1 MSKINWNA
9 ELINLFKEINKREKN
24 IEEGEKNKNDVSEQ
38 YTKIN
43 ISIKNFIEKN
53 HKQNDDLAKDIVE
66 SLKLINSAY
75 ENNSKNYNFNKYL
88 LEKEYMVNKCLN
100 KQLNE
105 KIEDKELK
113 KEEDDDFMKDF
124 EIITLPK
131 LNEIIQECIKIQNM
145 LNNDIMKEE
154 INKNNNLINDI
165 SLIIVEANKL
175 MNSKKIIDE
184 EAIKRLNDEINAI
197 KKEYVKIERKKKNI
211 EKYIYESFDCKKILK
226 KILTFRLY
234 FYIFLQK
241 KNK

>member
-43 ISIKNFIEKN
+43 ILIKNFIEKN

-145 LNNDIMKEE
+145 LNSDIMKEE

-211 EKYIYESFDCKKILK
+211 EKYIYEKF
-226 KILTFRLY
+226 
-234 FYIFLQK
+234 
-241 KNK
+241 

>member
-145 LNNDIMKEE
+145 LNSDIMKEE

-211 EKYIYESFDCKKILK
+211 EKYIYEKF
-226 KILTFRLY
+226 
-234 FYIFLQK
+234 
-241 KNK
+241 

>member
-1 MSKINWNA
+1 MSKINWNS

-43 ISIKNFIEKN
+43 ILIKNFIEKN

-88 LEKEYMVNKCLN
+88 LEKEYMVNKCLEN
-100 KQLNE
+100 QLNE

-145 LNNDIMKEE
+145 LNSDIMKEE
-154 INKNNNLINDI
+154 INKNNSLINDI
-165 SLIIVEANKL
+165 SLIIIEANKL

-197 KKEYVKIERKKKNI
+197 KKEYVKIERKKKNM
-211 EKYIYESFDCKKILK
+211 EKYIYEKF
-226 KILTFRLY
+226 
-234 FYIFLQK
+234 
-241 KNK
+241 

>member
-1 MSKINWNA
+1 MSKINWNS

-43 ISIKNFIEKN
+43 ILIKNFIEKN

-75 ENNSKNYNFNKYL
+75 ENNYKNYNFNKYL
-88 LEKEYMVNKCLN
+88 LEKEYMVNKCLEN
-100 KQLNE
+100 KLNE

-145 LNNDIMKEE
+145 LNSDIMKEE

-184 EAIKRLNDEINAI
+184 EAIKRLNEEINAI
-197 KKEYVKIERKKKNI
+197 KKEYVKIERKKKNM
-211 EKYIYESFDCKKILK
+211 EKYIYEKF
-226 KILTFRLY
+226 
-234 FYIFLQK
+234 
-241 KNK
+241 

>member
-1 MSKINWNA
+1 MSKINWNS

-105 KIEDKELK
+105 KTDDKELK

-145 LNNDIMKEE
+145 LNSDIMKEE

-197 KKEYVKIERKKKNI
+197 KKEYVKIERKKKNM
-211 EKYIYESFDCKKILK
+211 EKYIYEKF
-226 KILTFRLY
+226 
-234 FYIFLQK
+234 
-241 KNK
+241 

>member
-1 MSKINWNA
+1 MSKINWNS

-88 LEKEYMVNKCLN
+88 LEKEFMVNKCLN

-105 KIEDKELK
+105 KTDNKELK

-145 LNNDIMKEE
+145 LNSDIMKEE

-197 KKEYVKIERKKKNI
+197 KKEYVKIERKKKNM
-211 EKYIYESFDCKKILK
+211 EKYIYEKF
-226 KILTFRLY
+226 
-234 FYIFLQK
+234 
-241 KNK
+241 